1 VLQDQLELKKLAAA
15 MTGLSEASL
24 EAVLAH
30 LKAEDTS
37 NLATLRS
44 RFAALDPLA
53 VANNLRAFISMANG
67 AMSVPVAEAVEGVP
81 KQVTPEAAMQGSAS
95 GLRRTRRK
103 LSVMPAAQK
112 RVQPELWKRGSVFV
126 GDEGGDF
133 TVRVEKMAAK
143 VEDQHGW
150 PVDDGRGRGIWC
162 GACKKL
168 QPLHQPFDLFA
179 WKTHVASKAH
189 LAAVR
194 ALDEGQLQMC
204 NWGVYA

>member
-1 VLQDQLELKKLAAA
+1 
-15 MTGLSEASL
+15 
-24 EAVLAH
+24 
-30 LKAEDTS
+30 
-37 NLATLRS
+37 
-44 RFAALDPLA
+44 
-53 VANNLRAFISMANG
+53 
-67 AMSVPVAEAVEGVP
+67 MSVPVAEAVEGVP
-81 KQVTPEAAMQGSAS
+81 EQVTPEAAMQGSAS

-112 RVQPELWKRGSVFV
+112 RVQPELWKRGSVLV